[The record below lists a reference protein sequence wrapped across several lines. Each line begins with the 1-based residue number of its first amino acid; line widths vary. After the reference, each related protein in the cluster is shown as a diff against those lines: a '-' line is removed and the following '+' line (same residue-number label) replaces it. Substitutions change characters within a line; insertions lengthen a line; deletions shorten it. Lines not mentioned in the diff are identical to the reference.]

1 MTERICSMPIQIA
14 HAAGVVGQ
22 ISKGK
27 QHDRSKGP
35 LGLVIVSGASAQTV
49 LVVATDSVALFC
61 AETFADHNLLSGE
74 TYVVT
79 NAPAKSPTTEERKE
93 PFFADLE
100 LWDGPGSAAVLAD
113 KAVSMFD
120 SDQKPG
126 SFDIARAE
134 RCMKALRY
142 AGATVT
148 AMESHAKATRW
159 TAPNLYGP
167 TKLCVLLAGVKVYEP
182 TPVEE
187 VETDG

>member
-1 MTERICSMPIQIA
+1 MTERICSMPIQAI

-35 LGLVIVSGASAQTV
+35 LGLVILSGASAQTV
-49 LVVATDSVALFC
+49 LVVSTDGVALFC
-61 AETFADHNLLSGE
+61 AEVAANHNVPSGE
-74 TYVVT
+74 TYWVK
-79 NAPAKSPTTEERKE
+79 NAPTKSPTTEERKE

-100 LWDGPGSAAVLAD
+100 AWEGPGSAAVLAD
-113 KAVSMFD
+113 KALGVFD
-120 SDQKPG
+120 SDSAPG
-126 SFDIARAE
+126 SFDISRAE
-134 RCMKALRY
+134 RCMKALRF

-148 AMESHAKATRW
+148 TMESHAKATRW

-187 VETDG
+187 VETDA